1 MDSLAEDDV
10 TLPLDFDRSTNIAKF
25 KAAVAAGTGGDM
37 LDSSTE
43 FSEGRPLIAAG
54 ASLDSTGSPQM
65 KTMKDYEYQI
75 SELKKENFGLK
86 LRIYFLEQQNNTDI
100 PEDVFKANIELKV
113 TVEKLKKE
121 LVERQELL
129 VKASNAVEA
138 LAQHSDTQI
147 KQLTEEH
154 NEELREIREGYEIK
168 LKEIEKDLTA
178 ARHDLEDVMEKL
190 TETVNI
196 NQQLNKKLAEST
208 DGFQEDHQ
216 QMLVT
221 MKATLDEKDRMIDE
235 LRKSLTSNEA
245 ENLDL
250 KENMGKLMEMMETQG
265 KNFAQSNDLE
275 INARKIQECEQ
286 RIQSLTQELENRQK
300 KEEELKDKAKKLE
313 RSNRDL
319 KNQLH
324 DKEIEQQLRSR
335 NSMDT
340 SQNRSNGSI
349 PRDSELKNLQT
360 KVEDLNQSLTATREA
375 AHAAKRN
382 WYQAFEVHA
391 EVLKARDAMIA
402 ALQSSLSAKGMELE
416 RLIQSLSAKEV
427 EVHRLNNG
435 KELLEQRVD
444 AILKQK
450 EQEQA
455 ELLEKHKTLS
465 QDHYS
470 KMDALEEAYQRV
482 SIEAQEQLEAK
493 DRIIQK
499 LASNNKEKD
508 NLIADIMRALE
519 ETVDDSA
526 VNVTSS
532 SAEETLVK
540 KLTNRV
546 KEKDRAL
553 QVAVEEKQRTLQS
566 KEVELQQLKQS
577 LRERDRLIEK
587 INSAVLESEGKNK
600 LLENSS
606 REKCEALQKTSTSLE
621 DQLNGQKE
629 DMKSKEASLR
639 EKEVVIQKLMN
650 NLSNREGELKVNIIS
665 QISCQFFLSSMHAG
679 IWICFLLSSLNAV

>member
-300 KEEELKDKAKKLE
+300 KVEELKDKAKKLE

-349 PRDSELKNLQT
+349 PRDSE
-360 KVEDLNQSLTATREA
+360 V
-375 AHAAKRN
+375 
-382 WYQAFEVHA
+382 
-391 EVLKARDAMIA
+391 
-402 ALQSSLSAKGMELE
+402 
-416 RLIQSLSAKEV
+416 
-427 EVHRLNNG
+427 
-435 KELLEQRVD
+435 
-444 AILKQK
+444 
-450 EQEQA
+450 
-455 ELLEKHKTLS
+455 
-465 QDHYS
+465 
-470 KMDALEEAYQRV
+470 
-482 SIEAQEQLEAK
+482 
-493 DRIIQK
+493 
-499 LASNNKEKD
+499 
-508 NLIADIMRALE
+508 
-519 ETVDDSA
+519 
-526 VNVTSS
+526 
-532 SAEETLVK
+532 
-540 KLTNRV
+540 
-546 KEKDRAL
+546 
-553 QVAVEEKQRTLQS
+553 
-566 KEVELQQLKQS
+566 
-577 LRERDRLIEK
+577 
-587 INSAVLESEGKNK
+587 
-600 LLENSS
+600 
-606 REKCEALQKTSTSLE
+606 REKTNTCLARL
-621 DQLNGQKE
+621 
-629 DMKSKEASLR
+629 A
-639 EKEVVIQKLMN
+639 IF
-650 NLSNREGELKVNIIS
+650 
-665 QISCQFFLSSMHAG
+665 SCG
-679 IWICFLLSSLNAV
+679 VT